1 MYFLLSSPME
11 TSCKRTVYYYN
22 QNFDIGK
29 ILYSSIR
36 TRIPYVAIEKPH
48 LISTPPFLT
57 TTGLLSTSINLSFHK
72 RNIND
77 IIHCEIFGIVFFF
90 FNQHNSLETHQIVK
104 YIDVHHF
111 SLLISISC
119 PDCTTVG
126 RTIFP
131 LKGIFFFSFFL
142 SVFGYCKLSC
152 CKDSCTS
159 FCVSLHFLFLW
170 DNCSRMKVLGHMIAA
185 YLVL

>member
-11 TSCKRTVYYYN
+11 TSCQPTVYYYN
-22 QNFDIGK
+22 QDFDIGK
-29 ILYSSIR
+29 ILYISIR

-57 TTGLLSTSINLSFHK
+57 TTGLLSTSIILSFHK

-77 IIHCEIFGIVFFF
+77 IIQCEIFGIVLFCFF
-90 FNQHNSLETHQIVK
+90 FNQHNSLETHQIVN
-104 YIDVHHF
+104 YTDVHRF

-119 PDCTTVG
+119 PDCTIVV

-131 LKGIFFFSFFL
+131 LKGIFFFSFSFWL
-142 SVFGYCKLSC
+142 LQIKL
-152 CKDSCTS
+152 
-159 FCVSLHFLFLW
+159 L
-170 DNCSRMKVLGHMIAA
+170 
-185 YLVL
+185 